1 MDTSEIQWRDEVI
14 DSDGYRQNVGI
25 ILMNQD
31 GFLFWARRIG
41 QDAWQFPQGG
51 IHADES
57 PEQAMYRELD
67 EEIGLQPDDVEI
79 LGCTKGWLRYRL
91 PKRFIRQNCRP
102 VCIGQ
107 KQIWYLLRM
116 KAADTCVCLDR
127 TDKPEFDRWCW
138 VNYWKPLEEVV
149 SFKRNVYWQALREL
163 STLLFSEGLVLPE
176 PPRRRRNRRSS
187 ELSGRRGLPG
197 NRAGSRRGRVPRG

>member
-1 MDTSEIQWRDEVI
+1 MIWA
-14 DSDGYRQNVGI
+14 SD
-25 ILMNQD
+25 
-31 GFLFWARRIG
+31 RIN
-41 QDAWQFPQGG
+41 
-51 IHADES
+51 S
-57 PEQAMYRELD
+57 P
-67 EEIGLQPDDVEI
+67 
-79 LGCTKGWLRYRL
+79 L
-91 PKRFIRQNCRP
+91 PAISGRP
-102 VCIGQ
+102 RGAGAGPS
-107 KQIWYLLRM
+107 R
-116 KAADTCVCLDR
+116 LDR